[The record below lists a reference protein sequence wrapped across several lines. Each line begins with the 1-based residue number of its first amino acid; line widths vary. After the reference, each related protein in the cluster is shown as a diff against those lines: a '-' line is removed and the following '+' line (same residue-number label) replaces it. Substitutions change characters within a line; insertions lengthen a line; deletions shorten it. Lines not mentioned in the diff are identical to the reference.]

1 MNGAAAAK
9 GRLAPPRLPPERVA
23 YWYFRLNGFLQIEN
37 FVVHPKLYGGQ
48 RTDADLIGVRFPFR
62 AERLID
68 NPDDLMEDHVERLH
82 LLNDRADIV
91 IAEIKTGRCAL
102 NGPWTNEENQNIH
115 RVLAAIGS
123 LPTEVID
130 DAANALYAAAT
141 FDQPDH
147 ARVRLILVGREPDPA
162 IAEKYAGITQLTW
175 AEVLSFI
182 WQRFHRYSRQKAQVD
197 QWDHVGRCLKNLV
210 KRNNNADDFVSAVCD
225 LMGVQT
231 NKLEAGE

>member
-1 MNGAAAAK
+1 MSMAAEPG
-9 GRLAPPRLPPERVA
+9 GRAPPPRMPPERVA

-48 RTDADLIGVRFPFR
+48 RTDADLIGVRFPYR

-68 NPDDLMEDHVERLH
+68 NPDDLMEDDFERLH
-82 LLNDRADIV
+82 PLNDRADIV

-102 NGPWTNEENQNIH
+102 NGPWTNEENQNIN

-123 LPTEVID
+123 LPADMID
-130 DAANALYAAAT
+130 EAANALYAAAS

-147 ARVRLILVGREPDPA
+147 PRIRLVLVGRESDSA

-197 QWDHVGRCLKNLV
+197 QWDHVGRCLKDLV
-210 KRNNNADDFVSAVCD
+210 RRNDEGEFVATVCN
-225 LMGVQT
+225 LMGVRP
-231 NKLEAGE
+231 NKPEPAE

>member
-1 MNGAAAAK
+1 MNEATASK
-9 GRLAPPRLPPERVA
+9 GHQLPPRLPPERVA

-68 NPDDLMEDHVERLH
+68 NPEDLMEDDAARLH

-123 LPTEVID
+123 LPADVID
-130 DAANALYAAAT
+130 EAANALYAAAS

-147 ARVRLILVGREPDPA
+147 PRIRLILVGRESNSA

-175 AEVLSFI
+175 ADVLSFI
-182 WQRFHRYSRQKAQVD
+182 WQRFHRYIRQKAQVD
-197 QWDHVGRCLKNLV
+197 QWDHVGRGLKDLV
-210 KRNNNADDFVSAVCD
+210 RRNDEGEFIATVCD
-225 LMGVQT
+225 LMGVRT
-231 NKLEAGE
+231 NKPEAAE